1 MPDSH
6 SVDTA
11 LLSSRF
17 TMLALLVSSHAGS
30 NFSSNEF
37 LFPFPPLKLALL
49 VFEVALLVSSSD
61 EPNPNIPTRAKQGLP
76 GVAERRLFRLYSS
89 ILCPALA
96 SSNKKFVCD
105 FTRQSN
111 LQPTPSMT
119 VTRAINDEWD
129 AHLVSIK
136 LSERWRVARLKRMNK
151 KCTKIDSFHLIVRKL
166 TSNLRYGVS
175 AFPLLSNNLMPDNW
189 DVHLVSIKVS
199 ERWRVARL
207 KSMDGRCTKIE
218 SWHLIDAYATSSR
231 DIRNNASN
239 SKPGNPLCE
248 IKQAPTIDYTMREAD
263 EDRKQEAERFTP
275 FRVKRFGV
283 EVHAALASL
292 AQVSAVRAK
301 SNKHPL

>member
-1 MPDSH
+1 
-6 SVDTA
+6 
-11 LLSSRF
+11 
-17 TMLALLVSSHAGS
+17 
-30 NFSSNEF
+30 
-37 LFPFPPLKLALL
+37 
-49 VFEVALLVSSSD
+49 
-61 EPNPNIPTRAKQGLP
+61 
-76 GVAERRLFRLYSS
+76 
-89 ILCPALA
+89 
-96 SSNKKFVCD
+96 
-105 FTRQSN
+105 
-111 LQPTPSMT
+111 MT

-151 KCTKIDSFHLIVRKL
+151 KCTKIESWHLIDRKRA
-166 TSNLRYGVS
+166 SNRRYGVP

-199 ERWRVARL
+199 ERWRVSRL

-263 EDRKQEAERFTP
+263 EDREQEAERFTP
-275 FRVKRFGV
+275 FRVKRFGM